1 MNPTAVRLISALIP
15 SRKARHA
22 FRDRHAAPKTKPA
35 GDSFAA
41 MDKRLKDIEAQ
52 LNLLVHFCFQKEIC
66 PEFGQKLRVGFPAE
80 DATLAQLIGH
90 SWANSGV
97 GSSVK
102 SQYISEQISLAAAM
116 IHILPDDE
124 LFRIFR
130 KIAEL
135 CIPGSPNSNAVLGH
149 WNWVLWRTGKHEG
162 NLRLME
168 EFFPAGTEIPP
179 HIFRRFIASAQ
190 SAGRDGLARQ
200 LMRKYHKKFLTKE
213 LWKSYTTAKL
223 SAELGMRDAEIDFV
237 CSVGDEITENAR
249 AGTLEKMLKGKR
261 VAIVG
266 NGPQEV
272 GSGHGEKIDAC
283 DVVIRFNDFP
293 ENPEFRRDYGS
304 KTNIWVRS
312 LWVEAPHRKSIPDVI
327 VGEAL
332 HSEYPNLKIMRDV
345 AGMRPAHIF
354 AIPAEIYYEVHA
366 YGVNH
371 PTNGTLT
378 LAWIKKLCPALSAE
392 DCYGFSFKDEIVP
405 KALTHYYDS
414 PSLQKGTAHNL
425 NKERAFLREL
435 FGLKGD

>member
-41 MDKRLKDIEAQ
+41 MDKRLKAIEAQ

-149 WNWVLWRTGKHEG
+149 WNWVLW
-162 NLRLME
+162 
-168 EFFPAGTEIPP
+168 
-179 HIFRRFIASAQ
+179 
-190 SAGRDGLARQ
+190 
-200 LMRKYHKKFLTKE
+200 
-213 LWKSYTTAKL
+213 
-223 SAELGMRDAEIDFV
+223 
-237 CSVGDEITENAR
+237 R

-371 PTNGTLT
+371 PTNGTLA

-425 NKERAFLREL
+425 NRERAFLREL